1 MIGID
6 LINIKRFEKF
16 YKKFQQKAL
25 DRFLSTEE
33 IKLSKKR
40 IETLAGFYAAKEAVS
55 KALGCGIGSKLSF
68 HDIHIHK
75 TQINAPY
82 FTLPKHIVQE
92 YKITETSLSIT
103 HEKEYAIAVVYI
115 KASDLKKLFH

>member
-25 DRFLSTEE
+25 ERFLSTEE
-33 IKLSKKR
+33 IKLSKKK

-103 HEKEYAIAVVYI
+103 HEKEYAIAVAYI